1 MDGREVKRQ
10 KLNCEDVKSN
20 DVKSEEVIVN
30 DDQRYKGKVVQIT
43 EDKYDAVKRRANLE
57 DIDEPAFA
65 RILNFLST
73 KVKIP

>member
-10 KLNCEDVKSN
+10 KLDCKNVKSSDVKS
-20 DVKSEEVIVN
+20 KEVN
-30 DDQRYKGKVVQIT
+30 DDHRYKGKVVQIS
-43 EDKYDAVKRRANLE
+43 EDKYDAVKERANLE

-65 RILNFLST
+65 RILYFLST